1 MDYQQRSKN
10 FRTLVMKYFLTCSLF
25 LFIMQADGSSTADMK
40 CEIKSSCSG
49 GCESTEPMTVD
60 PDSNVTLNCSI
71 TERLELGM
79 TWKRLA
85 NRTNSSELYLYRW
98 SSINDKNYSCV
109 CTAILF
115 THALKIV
122 DGSSSP
128 NDIVEGKETSIEC
141 VFSGWPLPTI
151 VHWFKEEKLITNGTD
166 GIYHSMEKEGNNL
179 RSTLYF
185 PSGQEDQEGFYK
197 CNANNSIPG
206 WSSSAA
212 YGIEM
217 ILWCPSAQGPIIF
230 PLEILAS
237 AFSNINLTCRFD
249 FDGNCP
255 HNVLWLKG
263 NTTAYLENAKKYST
277 KERKTHTKCK
287 NDYVLSIFNVT
298 KNDEGRYT
306 CHWECDEDI
315 KTAVIDLKVSADLPT
330 IGDYEFMH
338 FNLNFFT
345 LLTKGGR
352 QKWLLP
358 IIILSA
364 VGVAVIFMSVLRFG
378 FKKKRTSSYKIQRQ
392 GIKEGDL
399 INRLF
404 ISFSSKDLAWV
415 NENLISIFEKHSIAY
430 SIHSRDFELGR
441 PIVQNMADNVYGSR
455 QVLIVLSQNYLAS
468 NFCREELHMAVQR
481 GIDSGDSSLILV
493 MINSLKKKQ
502 LPAALR
508 NKKMLDFDKHK
519 KKQDW
524 EEKILSEIIEGK
536 TMII

>member
-25 LFIMQADGSSTADMK
+25 LLIMQDGSSAADMK

-85 NRTNSSELYLYRW
+85 NRTNSSELYLYHW
-98 SSINDKNYSCV
+98 SSINNKNYSCV

-115 THALKIV
+115 THALKIY

-128 NDIVEGKETSIEC
+128 NDIVQGKETSIEC

-166 GIYHSMEKEGNNL
+166 GIYHSVEKEGNNL

-185 PSGQEDQEGFYK
+185 PSGQEDQEGLYK
-197 CNANNSIPG
+197 CNATNSIPG
-206 WSSSAA
+206 WSSWAA
-212 YGIEM
+212 YAIEM
-217 ILWCPSAQGPIIF
+217 LLLCPSAQGPIVSSDK
-230 PLEILAS
+230 ILAS
-237 AFSNINLTCRFD
+237 AFSNINLTCRSG

-255 HNVLWLKG
+255 HEVLWLKG
-263 NTTAYLENAKKYST
+263 NNTAYLENAKKYSSE
-277 KERKTHTKCK
+277 ERETHTRCK
-287 NDYVLSIFNVT
+287 NEYVLFIFNVT
-298 KNDEGRYT
+298 KDDEGRYT

-315 KTAVIDLKVSADLPT
+315 KTAVIDLKVSADFPT
-330 IGDYEFMH
+330 IDTTTQSNIILASPSHE
-338 FNLNFFT
+338 
-345 LLTKGGR
+345 GGR

-364 VGVAVIFMSVLRFG
+364 VSVAVIFMSVLRFG
-378 FKKKRTSSYKIQRQ
+378 FKKKRTSSYKIQRLE

-524 EEKILSEIIEGK
+524 EEKILGEIIEGK